1 MANITISIDDRL
13 LKEAKKIAIDQDTS
27 FSGLVREFVADLV
40 TRKER
45 ERSLLIDELD
55 DLLSESSARVGTIT
69 WSRDDLHER

>member
-13 LKEAKKIAIDQDTS
+13 LKETKKIAIDQDTS

-45 ERSLLIDELD
+45 ERSLLID
-55 DLLSESSARVGTIT
+55 
-69 WSRDDLHER
+69 